1 MTVFSSSKEMLN
13 EEITHCAGPPS
24 AKEGRGR
31 FRDDSH
37 QVSENNGHG

>member
-13 EEITHCAGPPS
+13 EEITHCAGPP
-24 AKEGRGR
+24 ALKKAGGGGG

-37 QVSENNGHG
+37 